1 MPPAACPQV
10 MAELPPLGQELPLRW
25 VPVEDTPPVPGI
37 TWKTLT
43 VQQNSAPH
51 SEYVGAQQCLGA
63 QGCLW
68 HWVLSGA
75 PPRCRS
81 PDLRGP
87 AAEPNRRH
95 HSAPPHCVSPR

>member
-43 VQQNSAPH
+43 VQQNSSPH
-51 SEYVGAQQCLGA
+51 SEHVGAPQCLGA
-63 QGCLW
+63 QGCPW

-75 PPRCRS
+75 PPWCR
-81 PDLRGP
+81 PP
-87 AAEPNRRH
+87 AL
-95 HSAPPHCVSPR
+95 